1 MNLQDKLLK
10 QFRKPSGWLGRL
22 NVRDMNRRHSDLTD
36 WGLQQLTIKADDT
49 ILDVGCGG
57 GRTVQKLAA
66 MAPNGKVYGVD
77 FSQASV
83 DASRRLNRQSI
94 GTRHVDIRL
103 GPVSKLPFSDQTF
116 DLVTAVETH
125 FYWPDLPNDVREVMR
140 VLKPGGIFMIITEAY
155 KGGKLDQK
163 IQIFAAAMK
172 PLGYS
177 HLTVDE
183 HRELFLSAG
192 YSEVRVSEDYDKGW
206 LAVMGKRPT

>member
-1 MNLQDKLLK
+1 MNLRHKLLN

-36 WGLQQLTIKADDT
+36 WGLQQLTITADDT

-94 GTRHVDIRL
+94 GTGRVDIRL
-103 GPVSKLPFSDQTF
+103 GP
-116 DLVTAVETH
+116 
-125 FYWPDLPNDVREVMR
+125 
-140 VLKPGGIFMIITEAY
+140 
-155 KGGKLDQK
+155 
-163 IQIFAAAMK
+163 
-172 PLGYS
+172 
-177 HLTVDE
+177 
-183 HRELFLSAG
+183 
-192 YSEVRVSEDYDKGW
+192 
-206 LAVMGKRPT
+206 